1 MSKGFLVAFVCL
13 AGAGTVSVDY
23 VNQAKR
29 AGSSPGAFGADAYM
43 TSISARYFDY
53 RRTIEDD
60 AKRSALLQQKRRELL
75 PEAPEGWARHV
86 WGEADESLFG
96 TDRKVALPDDLKD
109 EPTLT
114 ALMEM
119 DRKMG
124 QKLRT
129 DQSYVYE
136 KEGESVAVLIHYDR
150 TAGKGGMLGGPFL
163 SLVNGNIEAF
173 SGKTGFAVVQGVTFR
188 RDFGVMNFGQDEA
201 TDADPATVTRA
212 FSANLNNQIRV
223 AVTARARDEAIFE
236 VLSVIDFDQLNFL
249 LDVPVEGIG
258 AAAPTIPWESQKAEA
273 DARVAADS
281 AAQVQDAIDQNQKLL
296 EWAKEVA
303 ERHKGKLPTEA
314 EYAAEVTQMNQIGGE
329 AAAPATA
336 PVEEA
341 SDQQEQ
347 GGGFLSIVN
356 GLFAKVSSDDT
367 AGADQAAP
375 AKPTVGSFGSGNCT
389 MQGAIKRCSTSGG

>member
-13 AGAGTVSVDY
+13 VGAGTVGVDY

-29 AGSSPGAFGADAYM
+29 AGVAPNAFGADAYM

-53 RRTIEDD
+53 RRTIEDE

-75 PEAPEGWARHV
+75 PEAPDGWARHV
-86 WGEADESLFG
+86 WGEADERLFG
-96 TDRKVALPDDLKD
+96 TDRNVALPDELKD

-119 DRKMG
+119 DRKMV

-136 KEGESVAVLIHYDR
+136 KDGESVAVLIHYDR
-150 TAGKGGMLGGPFL
+150 TAGQGGMMGGPFM
-163 SLVNGNIEAF
+163 SLVNGNIEAL

-201 TDADPATVTRA
+201 PDADPATVTRA
-212 FSANLNNQIRV
+212 FSANLNSQIRI

-236 VLSVIDFDQLNFL
+236 VLSAIDFDQLNFL
-249 LDVPVEGIG
+249 LDAPIEGIG
-258 AAAPTIPWESQKAEA
+258 AAAPTIPWERQKAEA

-281 AAQVQDAIDQNQKLL
+281 AAQVMEAIDNNQKLL
-296 EWAKEVA
+296 DWAKEVS
-303 ERHKGKLPTEA
+303 ERHKGKLPSEA
-314 EYAAEVTQMNQIGGE
+314 EYAAEVTQMNQIGGAAE
-329 AAAPATA
+329 PAAAPAGEAAAETA
-336 PVEEA
+336 K
-341 SDQQEQ
+341 

-356 GLFAKVSSDDT
+356 GLFGKGATEET
-367 AGADQAAP
+367 ADAEEQAP
-375 AKPTVGSFGSGNCT
+375 AKPAVGSFGSGNCT
-389 MQGAIKRCSTSGG
+389 MQGAVKRCSASGG